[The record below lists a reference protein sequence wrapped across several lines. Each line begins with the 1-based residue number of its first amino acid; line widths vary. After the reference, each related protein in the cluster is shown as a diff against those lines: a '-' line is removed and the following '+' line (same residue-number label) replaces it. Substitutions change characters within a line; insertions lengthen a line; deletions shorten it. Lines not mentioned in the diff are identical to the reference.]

1 MNIDLLFAI
10 IFYGLILIFFLKN
23 RDKFLVQGKIIA
35 MYRTKLGL
43 KLMDKIPRFL
53 PRAWKILGIIG
64 VVVGFIGMAFIL
76 YMLVVGTYNLIFT
89 PNAQPAL
96 SPVLPGI
103 RIPGLPNL
111 SFWHWVIGIFFVAV
125 VHEFAHGIYARL
137 YNVKVKNS
145 GFVLFGPI
153 LGAFVEPDEKK
164 LQKERKHVQLSVFA
178 AGPFSNIVFS
188 VIFFFLMTS
197 VVTPMQD
204 NLYEPD
210 GIKVN
215 TILEDFP
222 ADKAGLPKGVVLK
235 SINGQST
242 LSAAEFMN
250 ATEEISPGDVLNLET
265 DKGTYAIT
273 AAANPDNESRGFMGV
288 SDFSIETK
296 LKDSAKAKYGDVLP
310 KVLSWLG
317 LLVFWLFVI
326 NFGIGLFNLLP
337 LGPIDGGR
345 MLYAGL
351 LGIMSKEKATKIWSS
366 ISYFCMLL
374 IFVNLLPWLYK
385 LLLFLFKILTPFS

>member
-215 TILEDFP
+215 TIIEDFP

-235 SINGQST
+235 SINGQGT

-250 ATEEISPGDVLNLET
+250 ATEDIAPGDALSLET
-265 DKGTYAIT
+265 DKGTYSVT
-273 AAANPDNESRGFMGV
+273 AAVNPDNESRGFMGV

-374 IFVNLLPWLYK
+374 IFVNLLPWLYR
-385 LLLFLFKILTPFS
+385 LLLFLFKVLTPFS